1 MRLLIREKYPQESI
15 KNNKRKKMIH
25 YDGIYSEPRV
35 VSFLYIKSIFMNKQN
50 KPSEKMV
57 SKWLFPLY

>member
-50 KPSEKMV
+50 KPS
-57 SKWLFPLY
+57 